1 MAYRKYKKNYYK
13 RKYNK
18 YKFTKYNTYKNRSSK
33 AQANQIF
40 TLNKKIKNLETK
52 TKPEM
57 KEYTPN
63 DYLLSP
69 ADKQT
74 TINVWNT
81 IQTYNA
87 TADLSEKIDASTCR
101 FSKIIF
107 NGVLERVNNTKL
119 EGNSLGTQQ
128 FDTFKYSCYV
138 RLAVLYLP
146 TEKAYTPAA
155 DEFFEQMQPMTSVTE
170 TYGPSG
176 FKAPLKKGCGSI
188 CKILKVKR
196 YKITQTNIN
205 AIPVKFSVNLWKYNK
220 FKPAFVKKTNNGVN
234 ERGSIFVVGD
244 ILIQPNSRHDIT
256 HPFDESKDLAEQFEF
271 KLFSKLLYYD
281 A

>member
-18 YKFTKYNTYKNRSSK
+18 YKFSKYNTYKNRSSK
-33 AQANQIF
+33 AQANQIYS
-40 TLNKKIKNLETK
+40 LNKKIKNLETK

-57 KEYTPN
+57 QEYTPN
-63 DYLLSP
+63 DYMLSP
-69 ADKQT
+69 LSHQT
-74 TINVWNT
+74 TVNIWTN
-81 IQTYNA
+81 IPTYNA
-87 TADLSEKIDASTCR
+87 TAGLTINGQTCR
-101 FSKIIF
+101 YSKIIF
-107 NGVLERVNNTKL
+107 NGVLERIHNTKL
-119 EGNSLGTQQ
+119 QGANITGQQ

-146 TEKAYTPAA
+146 SEKDYTPSA
-155 DEFFEQMQPMTSVTE
+155 DEFFQQLAPIQFAE

-176 FKAPLKKGCGSI
+176 YKAPLKKGCGAV

-196 YKITQTNIN
+196 FKITN
-205 AIPVKFSVNLWKYNK
+205 ANVNAVPIKFSVNLWKFNK
-220 FKPAFVKKTNNGVN
+220 FKPAYVKPSNNNVN

-244 ILIQPNSRHDIT
+244 ILVQPNIRHDVSEDWK
-256 HPFDESKDLAEQFEF
+256 PADDLDDQFSF
-271 KLFSKLLYYD
+271 TLYSKLLYYD